1 LRAGVAILVPPREL
15 SLEALLKACRAS
27 LKRAKSLGK
36 NSISTAEASD
46 FK

>member
-1 LRAGVAILVPPREL
+1 VPPREL
-15 SLEALLKACRAS
+15 ALEALLKACQAA

-36 NSISTAEASD
+36 NSITTAEASD